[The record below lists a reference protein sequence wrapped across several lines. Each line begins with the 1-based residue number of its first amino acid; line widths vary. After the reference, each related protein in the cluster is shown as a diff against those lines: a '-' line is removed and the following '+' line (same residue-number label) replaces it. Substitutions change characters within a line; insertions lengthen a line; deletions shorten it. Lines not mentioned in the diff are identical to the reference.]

1 MIQATLIF
9 ILGFLSAVFLA
20 VLVAPAIWRRA
31 VAFTHR
37 RIEATLPL
45 SLNEIRAGKDA
56 VRAEYAMEVRK
67 LEVMVKGLRERLAA
81 QSLDVD
87 RGRDEIRRLAGER
100 NEKLATIAELE
111 ARQGALR
118 AEVVHGEKEI
128 LRLAGLAAEREALLE
143 ERARE
148 IDRLGALYDEASLN
162 ASNRQIETVAQEAEL
177 EKLTEEVFAARQAQD
192 RTQGLL
198 DAANAAAAELDKA
211 LRTDKRRIVTLE
223 RNAEKLT
230 AALSDREEKLERRER
245 DLERLRA
252 KLRSAGES
260 GREMTA
266 RLAAEQ
272 DKAVRLR
279 EELAVQARENKALRA
294 VRGMKLPRTDSDDDD
309 DDDGDGDG
317 DGVGGGGRRVE
328 TALLRERINDL
339 AAEVVAL
346 TARLEGPGSEIGK
359 LLAAAPASA
368 AKAKGEGGPPSLAD
382 RVRALQRA
390 NAGKA

>member
-87 RGRDEIRRLAGER
+87 RGRDEIGRLAGER

-162 ASNRQIETVAQEAEL
+162 ASNRQIEMVAQEAEL
-177 EKLTEEVFAARQAQD
+177 EKLAEEVFAARQAQD

-211 LRTDKRRIVTLE
+211 LRADKRRIVTLE

-294 VRGMKLPRTDSDDDD
+294 VRGMKLPRTDSDDDGD
-309 DDDGDGDG
+309 D
-317 DGVGGGGRRVE
+317 VGGGGRRVE

-368 AKAKGEGGPPSLAD
+368 AKTKGGGGPPSLAD

-390 NAGKA
+390 NAGKV

>member
-162 ASNRQIETVAQEAEL
+162 ASNRQIEMVAQEAEL

-294 VRGMKLPRTDSDDDD
+294 VRGMKVPRTDSDDDGD
-309 DDDGDGDG
+309 D
-317 DGVGGGGRRVE
+317 VGGGGRRVE

>member
-87 RGRDEIRRLAGER
+87 RGRDEIGRLAGER

-162 ASNRQIETVAQEAEL
+162 ASNRQIEMVAQEAEL
-177 EKLTEEVFAARQAQD
+177 EKLAEEVFAARQAQD

-198 DAANAAAAELDKA
+198 DAANASAAELDKA
-211 LRTDKRRIVTLE
+211 LRADKRRIVTLE

-252 KLRSAGES
+252 KLRSASEA

-294 VRGMKLPRTDSDDDD
+294 VRGMKLPRTDSDDDGD
-309 DDDGDGDG
+309 D
-317 DGVGGGGRRVE
+317 VGGGGRRVE

-368 AKAKGEGGPPSLAD
+368 AKTKGEGGPPSLAD

>member
-162 ASNRQIETVAQEAEL
+162 ASNRQIEMVAQEAEL
-177 EKLTEEVFAARQAQD
+177 EKLAEEVFAARQAQD

-198 DAANAAAAELDKA
+198 DAANASAAELDKA
-211 LRTDKRRIVTLE
+211 LRADKRRIVTLE

-294 VRGMKLPRTDSDDDD
+294 VRGMKLPRTDSDDD
-309 DDDGDGDG
+309 G

-368 AKAKGEGGPPSLAD
+368 AKARGEGGPPSLAD

>member
-128 LRLAGLAAEREALLE
+128 LRLAGLAAERETLLE

-162 ASNRQIETVAQEAEL
+162 ASNRQIEMVAQEAEL

-192 RTQGLL
+192 RTQELL

-294 VRGMKLPRTDSDDDD
+294 VRGMKLPRTDSDDD
-309 DDDGDGDG
+309 G

>member
-87 RGRDEIRRLAGER
+87 RGRDEIGRLAGER

-162 ASNRQIETVAQEAEL
+162 ASNRQIEMVAQEAEL
-177 EKLTEEVFAARQAQD
+177 EKLAEEVFAARQAQD

-198 DAANAAAAELDKA
+198 DAANASAAELDKA
-211 LRTDKRRIVTLE
+211 LRADKRRIVTLE

-294 VRGMKLPRTDSDDDD
+294 VRGMKLPRTDSDDD
-309 DDDGDGDG
+309 G

-368 AKAKGEGGPPSLAD
+368 AKARGEGGPPSLAD

>member
-162 ASNRQIETVAQEAEL
+162 ASNRQIEVVAQEAEL
-177 EKLTEEVFAARQAQD
+177 EKLAEEVFAVRQAQD

-272 DKAVRLR
+272 DKAARLR

-294 VRGMKLPRTDSDDDD
+294 VRGMKLPRTDSDD
-309 DDDGDGDG
+309 DG

-368 AKAKGEGGPPSLAD
+368 VKAKGEGGPPSLAD

>member
-67 LEVMVKGLRERLAA
+67 LEVTVKGLRERLAG

-87 RGRDEIRRLAGER
+87 RGRDEIRRLSGER
-100 NEKLATIAELE
+100 DEQLATIAELE
-111 ARQGALR
+111 VRQGALR
-118 AEVVHGEKEI
+118 AEIVRGEKEL
-128 LRLAGLAAEREALLE
+128 LRLGGLVSEREALLE
-143 ERARE
+143 VRARE
-148 IDRLGALYDEASLN
+148 IDRLGAMYDEASFN
-162 ASNRQIETVAQEAEL
+162 ASNRQIEMVAQEANL
-177 EKLTEEVFAARQAQD
+177 EKLAEEAFAARQVQD

-198 DAANAAAAELDKA
+198 DAANGRADELDKA
-211 LRTDKRRIVTLE
+211 LRAEKRRIVTLE

-245 DLERLRA
+245 EIERLRA
-252 KLRSAGES
+252 KLRSAGDS
-260 GREMTA
+260 GRETTA

-272 DKAVRLR
+272 DKAARLR
-279 EELAVQARENKALRA
+279 EELALKARENKALRA
-294 VRGMKLPRTDSDDDD
+294 VKGMKLPPA
-309 DDDGDGDG
+309 DGK
-317 DGVGGGGRRVE
+317 GGGEQVE

-346 TARLEGPGSEIGK
+346 TARLEGPESEIVR
-359 LLAAAPASA
+359 LLAAAPATPPQ
-368 AKAKGEGGPPSLAD
+368 KKGEAGLPSLAE
-382 RVRALQRA
+382 RVRALQQA
-390 NAGKA
+390 VPGKN

>member
-9 ILGFLSAVFLA
+9 ILGFLSAVFLV

-45 SLNEIRAGKDA
+45 SLSEIRAGKDA

-67 LEVMVKGLRERLAA
+67 LEVTVKGLRERLAG

-100 NEKLATIAELE
+100 DEQLATIAELE

-118 AEVVHGEKEI
+118 AEIVRGEKEL
-128 LRLAGLAAEREALLE
+128 LRLGGLVSEREAMLE
-143 ERARE
+143 VRARE
-148 IDRLGALYDEASLN
+148 IDRLGAMYDEASFN
-162 ASNRQIETVAQEAEL
+162 ASNRQIEMVAQEANL
-177 EKLTEEVFAARQAQD
+177 EKLAEEAFAARQVQD

-198 DAANAAAAELDKA
+198 DAANGRADELDKA
-211 LRTDKRRIVTLE
+211 LRAEKRRIVTLE

-230 AALSDREEKLERRER
+230 AALSDREERLERRER
-245 DLERLRA
+245 ELERLRA
-252 KLRSAGES
+252 KLRSAGDS
-260 GREMTA
+260 GRDMTA

-279 EELAVQARENKALRA
+279 GELALQARENKALRA
-294 VRGMKLPRTDSDDDD
+294 VKGMKLPPADRK
-309 DDDGDGDG
+309 GKGKG
-317 DGVGGGGRRVE
+317 EGGGEGGGEPVE

-346 TARLEGPGSEIGK
+346 TARLEGPESEIVR
-359 LLAAAPASA
+359 LLAAAPAA
-368 AKAKGEGGPPSLAD
+368 APRKKGEAGLPSLAE
-382 RVRALQRA
+382 RVRALQQA
-390 NAGKA
+390 NPGKN